1 MSAPARE
8 APAFAG
14 RDRIYAYADSLQADA
29 AAAPDAAAQAVW
41 ETWVAFK
48 LAGETFA
55 FPVAAVQEILRVAT
69 ITRVPDAPDPVRG
82 IINVRGRVVPVVD
95 LRVRLGLRAVPVTA
109 QHRILIATP
118 RERVIGLLVD
128 AVDAVE
134 RIDRTQ
140 VQPPPADVMTAQ
152 SAYLLGVLQRPAG
165 LFILLDTE
173 RVLVMA
179 GESVPAGAPA

>member
-1 MSAPARE
+1 VRE

-29 AAAPDAAAQAVW
+29 GEAREAAAAQAVW
-41 ETWVAFK
+41 ETWVAFR

-55 FPVAAVQEILRVAT
+55 FPVEAVQEILRVGT

-95 LRVRLGLRAVPVTA
+95 LRVRLGLPPVAVTP
-109 QHRILIATP
+109 QHRILIANP

-152 SAYLLGVLQRPAG
+152 SEYLLGVLQRAAG
-165 LFILLDTE
+165 LFILLDPE
-173 RVLVMA
+173 RVLVLSGDA
-179 GESVPAGAPA
+179 PPAGVSA